1 MNQPTHTKS
10 TSTVIAHQ
18 ALLDTIPAPLDGF
31 RVLDFGQYIAAPAA
45 AQTLADLGADVIKV
59 EPPGG
64 DASRR
69 LGWARD
75 DCGPMFSAYNRNK
88 RSVMLDLRTP
98 EGQTLAQRLVRS
110 ADVVLANSRPGALE
124 KLGLG
129 ADQLLARAPR
139 LIYGRVSAF
148 GQTGPASI
156 RAGFDIAAQA
166 ESGMMSLNGDA
177 DRDPVRVGFTVVDIL
192 AAQSLATGVLAAL
205 VRRSVSGRGTLVDL
219 SLVDV
224 AVAALANAWAEYR
237 QNGHM
242 PVRRGNGQPTVA
254 PAADVIE
261 TRDGKVVLS
270 AYMDDH
276 FVRLCKTIRQP
287 ELAQDPRFINNPS
300 RVKHRA
306 ELMTVLKQALSQFD
320 SDALVAMLAE
330 GGIVAGAIR
339 DMSQVHAG
347 QAGVSEDLFVDMH
360 AAGRDPI
367 SLPGLP
373 INMEGICRQPGRL
386 AALGE
391 HTEEVLKE
399 LETEIAAPL

>member
-1 MNQPTHTKS
+1 MSQPVS
-10 TSTVIAHQ
+10 TTSAATTHQ
-18 ALLDTIPAPLDGF
+18 AIEAAVSAPLHGL
-31 RVLDFGQYIAAPAA
+31 RVVDFGQYIAAPAA

-69 LGWARD
+69 LGWAVD

-88 RSVMLDLRTP
+88 RSVVLDLRTP
-98 EGQTLAQRLVRS
+98 EGQTLAQRLACG

-129 ADQLLARAPR
+129 ADQLLAQAPR

-192 AAQSLATGVLAAL
+192 AAQSLATGVLAGL

-224 AVAALANAWAEYR
+224 AVCALANAWAEYR

-242 PVRRGNGQPTVA
+242 PIRRGNGQPTVA

-276 FVRLCKTIRQP
+276 FVRLCKTIGQP

-300 RVKHRA
+300 RVRHRA
-306 ELMTVLKQALSQFD
+306 ELMAVLKQAMSQFD
-320 SDALVAMLAE
+320 SDALVTMLAE

-347 QAGVSEDLFVDMH
+347 QAGVSADLFVDMH

-373 INMEGICRQPGRL
+373 IQMEGICRQPGRL

-399 LETEIAAPL
+399 LETEMAGYPQS